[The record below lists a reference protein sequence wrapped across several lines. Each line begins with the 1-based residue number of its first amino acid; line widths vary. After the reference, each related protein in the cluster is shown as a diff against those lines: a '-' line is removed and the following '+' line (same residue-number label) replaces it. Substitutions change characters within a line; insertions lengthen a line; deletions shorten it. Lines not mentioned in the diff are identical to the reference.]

1 MSNLDFR
8 SKELRRIIVNMMK
21 ASKRGHLASALSIVE
36 IIRVLY
42 DEILSYDPANPKW
55 TDRDRFILSKG
66 HGALALY
73 PILSEK
79 GFFPKDELWTYCLSD
94 SILGGHP
101 EIKAP
106 GVEASTGSLGHGLS
120 IGLGFAINAKF
131 EKAKYRVFVL
141 VGDGETN
148 EGSIWEAAL
157 SASKH
162 HLDNLTVIVDCNA
175 QQSYSSTE
183 EVLNLS
189 PYKEKWKAFGF
200 AAVEVDGHNIAE
212 LRNVFCSLPLEPGKP
227 SVIICHTVKGKGINK
242 IERDLSWHHKSKLNE
257 EDINNLLGELK

>member
-1 MSNLDFR
+1 
-8 SKELRRIIVNMMK
+8 
-21 ASKRGHLASALSIVE
+21 
-36 IIRVLY
+36 
-42 DEILSYDPANPKW
+42 
-55 TDRDRFILSKG
+55 
-66 HGALALY
+66 
-73 PILSEK
+73 
-79 GFFPKDELWTYCLSD
+79 LSD

-162 HLDNLTVIVDCNA
+162 HLDNLTVIVDCNG
-175 QQSYSSTE
+175 QQSYSYTD

-200 AAVEVDGHNIAE
+200 AATEVDGHNINE
-212 LRNVFCSLPLEPGKP
+212 LKNVFCRLPLEPGKP

-242 IERDLSWHHKSKLNE
+242 IERDLSWHHKSKLND
-257 EDINNLLGELK
+257 EDITDLLGDIK